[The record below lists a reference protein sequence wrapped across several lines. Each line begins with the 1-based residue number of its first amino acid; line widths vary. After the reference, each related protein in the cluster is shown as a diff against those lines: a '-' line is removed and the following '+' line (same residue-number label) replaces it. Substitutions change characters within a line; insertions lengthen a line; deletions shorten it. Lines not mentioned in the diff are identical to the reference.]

1 MTPDNIQWTRGVMI
15 NDVSWSQTVN
25 ESDLPL
31 TDSTST
37 FLNRRGLKW
46 RLQNQAIC
54 FACSTRV
61 AVSGCPFALSSGP
74 SDGSISLSGTQQ

>member
-37 FLNRRGLKW
+37 FLNSRGLKPGNLF
-46 RLQNQAIC
+46 RVLNPS
-54 FACSTRV
+54 CSQW
-61 AVSGCPFALSSGP
+61 LSVRFV
-74 SDGSISLSGTQQ
+74 LWA